1 LVLNGKQ
8 IEILLVLSGYCGI
21 KNYVLRCAHMRK
33 IVFAFSCFAL
43 FFIQKNSV
51 IAQQA
56 IPWPLTLPTRPTL
69 PLSVPNQGGYLVSWS
84 AYIGGP
90 TGNSSSLNLS
100 AVPLTAR
107 FNISKFIPS
116 SAWGAGGN
124 ISVAIKSGDG
134 RVIVWSGSSGWMGMS
149 SSTEMPVPN
158 EAMSDVADI
167 VVLSYMQPCILAL
180 KKGGVLVAWNP
191 SSGELAELPSELQ
204 SGIVSI
210 CGSGDGANS
219 ILALKSSGQVFQ
231 AEANYGGG
239 STAGG
244 MFPGGAYSPTQ
255 SISFS
260 LKNVPEI
267 ARARVVKIG
276 FTCVPGIASQMPY
289 VLKENGEVVSWEGYN
304 GNIISLPPEL
314 NTNVVDFCGYA
325 ALFLNGSV
333 LEWDSMGNIKSS
345 TPSILNSNVSAIS
358 AAIWSNYAMA
368 LTKDG
373 NLISWETSTGTI
385 HPLPVGLEAGV
396 VAFGV
401 SYNLQWVLSAQGKAF
416 LWSQPG
422 AGLSQVIEAP
432 GPIQGGI
439 LRFYTSGNSA
449 TPSYFAIT
457 TEEQAVSVY
466 CGLPLDILADLVARR
481 IGLRP
486 MDYGLA
492 PKAYVDDVAG
502 TAQARGVASV
512 TQNPRTYD
520 LYTHSEYQTS
530 QASGVNA
537 VLSSPNTWSLYS
549 AGQIQ
554 DMSIGNPV
562 LTKNQNGTFILNYD
576 IEQSD
581 DLKTWTPYRVKAEE
595 LTGLPTD
602 KAFVRIKAKQ

>member
-1 LVLNGKQ
+1 
-8 IEILLVLSGYCGI
+8 
-21 KNYVLRCAHMRK
+21 MRK
-33 IVFAFSCFAL
+33 IVFVFSCFAL
-43 FFIQKNSV
+43 LFIQKNSV

-158 EAMSDVADI
+158 EAMSDVADV
-167 VVLSYMQPCILAL
+167 VVLSSMQPCILAL
-180 KKGGVLVAWNP
+180 KKDGVLLAWNP
-191 SSGELAELPSELQ
+191 SSGELADLPLELQ
-204 SGIVSI
+204 SGIVAIS
-210 CGSGDGANS
+210 GSGDGANS
-219 ILALKSSGQVFQ
+219 ILALKSSGQVFH
-231 AEANYGGG
+231 AETAYGSGT
-239 STAGG
+239 SAGG
-244 MFPGGAYSPTQ
+244 MIPSGPYSPTQ
-255 SISFS
+255 SLSLS
-260 LKNVPEI
+260 LKTVPET
-267 ARARVVKIG
+267 AQTRVVKIG
-276 FTCVPGIASQMPY
+276 FANVPGIASQMPF
-289 VLKENGEVVSWEGYN
+289 VLKENGEVVSWESYN
-304 GNIISLPPEL
+304 GNITSLPSEL
-314 NTNVVDFCGYA
+314 NSNVVDFCGYA
-325 ALFLNGSV
+325 ALLLNGSV

-373 NLISWETSTGTI
+373 NLISWDTTTGTI
-385 HPLPVGLEAGV
+385 QPLPAGLEAGV
-396 VAFGV
+396 IAFGIT
-401 SYNLQWVLSAQGKAF
+401 YNLRWALTDQGKAF
-416 LWSQPG
+416 LWSQSSDGYPQ
-422 AGLSQVIEAP
+422 AMEAP
-432 GPIQGGI
+432 SPIQGGI
-439 LRFYTSGNSA
+439 IRFYTSGNSA

-457 TEEQAVSVY
+457 TEEQAVSFY

-492 PKAYVDDVAG
+492 PKTYVDDVAG

-512 TQNPRTYD
+512 TQNPRTYN

-530 QASGVNA
+530 QAAGVNA